1 MFFSDDCFVRFPSV
15 VIVFIIQT
23 PSQEYNQIHGTSY
36 CRIKKKWSPALKIM
50 ILRSPLCLFSKIV
63 FSFPNICVKEEYDL
77 YSHVALGKIV

>member
-36 CRIKKKWSPALKIM
+36 CRIKKKMISSFENHDFKISFM
-50 ILRSPLCLFSKIV
+50 FV
-63 FSFPNICVKEEYDL
+63 F
-77 YSHVALGKIV
+77 